1 MLIFAASI
9 IHLDTTLIIQ
19 VILFAIFLALL
30 NRVFYRPFAAIIQQR
45 NARVEAGLQADEE
58 SQRRAEETR
67 KEIERQ
73 LEQARAEAQGLFA
86 AVSKDVAAQ
95 RQTLMAQAKDEAD
108 AQVRQAQETIRRERQ
123 AAIDDLRHEAGQIAI
138 LAASKVVGTSLDTPA
153 NRDLADRTINEVSGT
168 R

>member
-1 MLIFAASI
+1 MLTIAASI

-30 NRVFYRPFAAIIQQR
+30 NRVFYRPFSAIIQQR

-67 KEIERQ
+67 QEIQRQ

-108 AQVRQAQETIRRERQ
+108 AQV
-123 AAIDDLRHEAGQIAI
+123 
-138 LAASKVVGTSLDTPA
+138 
-153 NRDLADRTINEVSGT
+153 
-168 R
+168 